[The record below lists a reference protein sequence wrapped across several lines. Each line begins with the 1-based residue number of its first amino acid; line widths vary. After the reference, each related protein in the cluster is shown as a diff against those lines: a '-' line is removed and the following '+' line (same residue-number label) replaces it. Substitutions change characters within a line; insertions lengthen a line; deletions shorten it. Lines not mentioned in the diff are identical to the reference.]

1 MASVKVKCTLVE
13 VTGGDGMEAAA
24 DCDSLRSEDQDPE
37 SGQDSG
43 TGTRRLGSRMP
54 CGLTPHCSLSVGL
67 QGAPSHRT
75 QLGNPGGCA
84 M

>member
-43 TGTRRLGSRMP
+43 TGTRRLG
-54 CGLTPHCSLSVGL
+54 LTPHCSLSVGL
-67 QGAPSHRT
+67 QGAPSHRP
-75 QLGNPGGCA
+75 QLGDPGGCA